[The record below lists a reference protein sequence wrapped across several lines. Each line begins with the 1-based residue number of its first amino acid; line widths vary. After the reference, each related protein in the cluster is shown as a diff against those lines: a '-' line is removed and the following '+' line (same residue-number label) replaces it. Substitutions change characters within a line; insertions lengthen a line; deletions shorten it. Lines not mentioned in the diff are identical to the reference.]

1 MGVCKGR
8 EHYAFNRVVQYP
20 DIVHGWDVTHRFEC
34 KICDDCGHWLPL
46 GPANHGGEFAA
57 QVAVEIRATELA
69 DAWRPIGGIRKA
81 KPTHNECEGWSG
93 WPHRH
98 PLGVEQETG
107 FLAAQIRNH
116 ERDIGDVNWAGQ
128 HMADHATHDAKGG
141 E

>member
-57 QVAVEIRATELA
+57 QVAVERRAAELNSNRVGGNGDFARWVVMAPSA
-69 DAWRPIGGIRKA
+69 DESA
-81 KPTHNECEGWSG
+81 GWDAHRFDGDPVANREHQHLSLRG
-93 WPHRH
+93 WVASR
-98 PLGVEQETG
+98 
-107 FLAAQIRNH
+107 LAGYLARVI
-116 ERDIGDVNWAGQ
+116 
-128 HMADHATHDAKGG
+128 ATHDAKGG